1 MGEELFSNYG
11 IKDRELPWL
20 KTNAKKAATELQ
32 LNNPTPLSSKI
43 FPKKVRVKVD
53 CNYYSETTLIK
64 PPRDQNI
71 IVAIIMR

>member
-1 MGEELFSNYG
+1 MSEELLSNYG

-20 KTNAKKAATELQ
+20 KTNAKKAATKLQ
-32 LNNPTPLSSKI
+32 LNNPTPLSPKI
-43 FPKKVRVKVD
+43 FSKKVRIKVVSD
-53 CNYYSETTLIK
+53 YYSETTLIK